1 MVKSYRRAHPMTAFS
16 LSVAI
21 ASCACLVSIEAG
33 AAGVSYVDAS
43 GRPMSQRD
51 LIDARMAAMVA
62 ALQEQLESANAE
74 LLRRQAEV
82 QELQA
87 QLRAQG
93 EARASATVRGDSS
106 QRLDLSLRA
115 AEDVRHNL
123 EVPTNQSHG
132 TDYDFEATIPQAL
145 ADAEID
151 PPDIAERLERAETKL
166 ARAEARERS
175 LQAELAAAKA
185 DAGSVDSVAGLQ
197 ILNLGTEVEASHR
210 REAVL
215 QATVEMLTDQH
226 ETAKKHSEAMEAD
239 IAALQSKLNAAAKD
253 QQRASARKVESL
265 EALLAQAQDKQS
277 ELSLQ
282 LQAALAKS
290 DNEQTRSVALEQEV
304 WSIRASLNED
314 AQERQT
320 RIDELEQE
328 LAKALAASQAEQAT
342 SRAMMALLEDE
353 LKDARVSATALQ
365 DSLAQEQANATA
377 NQQGM
382 SVRAGASEQEAADAR
397 ARVTELESSL
407 ADAQAQSRQADADGS
422 ELTAQFQSKL
432 YVLARERDELIAS
445 KSARIES
452 LEAELARVSSTQADV
467 QVLQADL
474 DAARSTVAELL
485 DQQQEQDRLLD
496 EQTMRISGLTEDL
509 ATTNLGLVPLKARE
523 VSLQD
528 ELRSATDSI
537 VALRRE
543 KAEQAILLDQLES
556 ALVETKTSNE
566 GLAGEL
572 AALRGQVAALQ
583 LTASR
588 EAMIRGLPRTVLVA
602 ARTGSLLER
611 ASVYE
616 LPSEQSAQIGF
627 LPAGR
632 RVSVVE
638 QSVDGDTTW
647 YRISLDAGHGGWVR
661 VGVSS
666 APVAGG
672 ESIASAM

>member
-485 DQQQEQDRLLD
+485 DQQH

>member
-1 MVKSYRRAHPMTAFS
+1 MMVKSYRRAHPMTAFS

-485 DQQQEQDRLLD
+485 DQQH